1 MRTPVLCTSYES
13 KPIKYQ
19 VIICTMNLVPELT
32 FKEMES
38 YLVHFQLTNGY

>member
-19 VIICTMNLVPELT
+19 VIIEMIISLVNELGRYD
-32 FKEMES
+32 KIIIYMK
-38 YLVHFQLTNGY
+38 NIMK